1 MTKETLTFEE
11 ALQRLE
17 EVLAKLERSDCPLE
31 EALGLFEE
39 GMRLVQKC
47 RGKLADV
54 EGKVSVLLKDSQ
66 EFAPFS
72 GEEEQA

>member
-1 MTKETLTFEE
+1 MMKDTLTFEQ

-39 GMRLVQKC
+39 GMRLVKQC
-47 RGKLADV
+47 RTKLGDV
-54 EGKVSVLLKDSQ
+54 EDKVSILLKG
-66 EFAPFS
+66 EFASFT
-72 GEEEQA
+72 GEEGSS